1 MAWNQRSRVLAMA
14 FAIQVGGS
22 GAFVQPAAATD
33 LLAVANATNTNEPLT
48 ADDPTATGAVWD
60 SPPVRLGKR
69 ATIGG
74 TVPLRGPGGAT
85 PPASGGYVPGR
96 ILVAGGWSETRNA
109 APINGTL
116 QAGSTTTALSLG
128 AAESA
133 VDDFYLGLPIQQA
146 SIGTGF
152 QQTTLI
158 RDYIGSTK
166 SAILA
171 ETLGGAPATG
181 AAYTIPM
188 YLAYRLGTL
197 TTGQTYLSCS
207 VWRDKKRYDYRDFA
221 PTSIA
226 FTVPVANDANTSFPD
241 MTFSGNAT
249 EQAVVDDI
257 TPTNSAAFAAQLQV
271 AVAPARGGKFY
282 LDSVKLGHQ
291 SLSFT
296 VATTVGAASNQN
308 QAAGQDGYDILSG
321 SRTIALDLNQMAVAD
336 FDLLSRENNQTPV
349 PILST
354 WGLLAGN
361 RFGLLIPNATL
372 QPFSPGDRNGYVSL
386 TGNANTSDIN
396 NSAAFTIWW

>member
-14 FAIQVGGS
+14 FAVQVASGS
-22 GAFVQPAAATD
+22 FVQPAAATD

-48 ADDPTATGAVWD
+48 ADDPTATGSIWD

-69 ATIGG
+69 ATLGG
-74 TVPLRGPGGAT
+74 TIPLRGPGGAS
-85 PPASGGYVPGR
+85 PPAAGAWVPGR
-96 ILVAGGWSETRNA
+96 ILVSGGWSETRNA
-109 APINGTL
+109 APIAGTL
-116 QAGSTTTALSLG
+116 QAGSTTTTLVLG
-128 AAESA
+128 AGEPAT
-133 VDDFYLGLPIQQA
+133 DDFYLGLPITQA
-146 SIGTGF
+146 AIGTGF
-152 QQTTLI
+152 QQTTI
-158 RDYIGSTK
+158 ARDYVGASKT
-166 SAILA
+166 AILA
-171 ETLGGAPATG
+171 ETLGGAPASG
-181 AAYTIPM
+181 AAYTIPA

-226 FTVPVANDANTSFPD
+226 ITAPVANDANTSFPD
-241 MTFSGNAT
+241 LTFSGNAV
-249 EQAVVDDI
+249 EQAVVDDV
-257 TPTNSAAFAAQLQV
+257 TPTNIAAFTALLAV
-271 AVAPARGGKFY
+271 PVAPARGGKFY

-291 SLSFT
+291 SLALT

-321 SRTIALDLNQMAVAD
+321 TRTVALDLNQMAVAD

-361 RFGLLIPNATL
+361 RFGLMIPNVVL
-372 QPFSPGDRNGYVSL
+372 QPFSPGDRNGYVNL
-386 TGNANTSDIN
+386 TGDANPVDVN

>member
-14 FAIQVGGS
+14 FAVQVAS
-22 GAFVQPAAATD
+22 GTFLQPAAATD

-48 ADDPTATGAVWD
+48 ADDPTATGAIWD
-60 SPPVRLGKR
+60 SPAVRLGKR

-74 TVPLRGPGGAT
+74 TVPLRGPGGAA
-85 PPASGGYVPGR
+85 PGAAGSYVPGR
-96 ILVAGGWSETRNA
+96 ILVSGGWSETRSQTA
-109 APINGTL
+109 IAGVL
-116 QAGSTTTALSLG
+116 QAGSTTNALTLG
-128 AAESA
+128 AGESA
-133 VDDFYLGLPIQQA
+133 VDDFYLGVPITSA
-146 SIGTGF
+146 PIGTGF

-158 RDYIGSTK
+158 RDYLGASKT
-166 SAILA
+166 AVLA
-171 ETLGGAPATG
+171 ETLGAAPAAG
-181 AAYTIPM
+181 VAYTIPP

-207 VWRDKKRYDYRDFA
+207 VWRDKKRYDYRDFS

-226 FTVPVANDANTSFPD
+226 LNVPVANDANTSFPD
-241 MTFSGNAT
+241 MTFSGNAI
-249 EQAVVDDI
+249 EVGVYDDI
-257 TPTNSAAFAAQLQV
+257 TPTNSPAFAAQLAV
-271 AVAPARGGKFY
+271 AIAPARGGKFY

-291 SLSFT
+291 SMSFT

-321 SRTIALDLNQMAVAD
+321 NRTIALDLNQMAVTD
-336 FDLLSRENNQTPV
+336 FDLLARENNQTTV

-354 WGLLAGN
+354 WGLQAGN
-361 RFGLLIPNATL
+361 RFGLVIPNAVL

-386 TGNANTSDIN
+386 TGNAQTVDVN